1 MAAVMYQA
9 AKAEDNTVEG
19 LTETIAR
26 LEYENKTLRDLIAQP
41 LTINKPENS
50 DSVNVNVNQ

>member
-19 LTETIAR
+19 LTETISR
-26 LEYENKTLRDLIAQP
+26 LEYENKTLRELMAQP
-41 LTINKPENS
+41 LMINKPEHS
-50 DSVNVNVNQ
+50 DLVNVNVNQ